1 MNKITFSF
9 LLWMLPFMGGCAG
22 QMPSLNVGT
31 SVTLNTMLGIE
42 SAYGIA
48 LSGERSYKE
57 LCRSKVIPSDCRVV
71 VVRLQ
76 QADAKAIQ
84 SIKSANNFIKSYPT
98 IDASNVIGAARS
110 AVSDLQAILNTTGAK

>member
-1 MNKITFSF
+1 MKRF
-9 LLWMLPFMGGCAG
+9 LIMALVGLSLAGCAG
-22 QMPSLNVGT
+22 RLPSLNLNT
-31 SVTLNTMLGIE
+31 TVTLNTMLGIE

-48 LSGERSYKE
+48 LSAERSYKE
-57 LCRSKVIPSDCRVV
+57 LCRAKVIPSDCRVV

-98 IDASNVIGAARS
+98 IDATNVIGAAQS
-110 AVSDLQAILNTTGAK
+110 AVSNLQAILSTTGVK